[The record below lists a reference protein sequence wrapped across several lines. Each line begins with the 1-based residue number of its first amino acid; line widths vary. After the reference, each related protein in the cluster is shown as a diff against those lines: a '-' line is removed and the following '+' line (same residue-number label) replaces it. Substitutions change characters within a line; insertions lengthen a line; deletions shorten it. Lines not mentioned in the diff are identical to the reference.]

1 MSEENSFYDRSTDDP
16 HSNGY
21 SRGYHRDQGR
31 YNSYN
36 HRNDYYNNDYYYNNN
51 GRSNSAHHFYGQR
64 YNYNNY
70 NNYNHSYNRRE
81 SEGYRG
87 RYGARYKPYPQ
98 ETVRSGNSTPVQAQP
113 EAVPVRSSPIPKRV
127 DMAESCFYYLTDLD
141 KSTDDPV
148 ELQKIR
154 ETLREGEQLDRELET
169 HNLKLLKT
177 ELELGLLTTQC
188 ERDALNVQSTQ
199 EKLDSLLMQT

>member
-1 MSEENSFYDRSTDDP
+1 MSDESGYYDSSAEDKNSNR
-16 HSNGY
+16 Y
-21 SRGYHRDQGR
+21 SRGYHRGQGR

-36 HRNDYYNNDYYYNNN
+36 HRNDYYRNDYYFN
-51 GRSNSAHHFYGQR
+51 GRSNSAHQFYGHR
-64 YNYNNY
+64 YNHGNSYNYYNN
-70 NNYNHSYNRRE
+70 NRRE

-87 RYGARYKPYPQ
+87 RYGGRYKPYPQ
-98 ETVRSGNSTPVQAQP
+98 ENTRSGNSTPVSQHQQEP
-113 EAVPVRSSPIPKRV
+113 SPVRSSPAPKRV
-127 DMAESCFYYLTDLD
+127 DKKESSFFYLTDLD

-154 ETLREGEQLDRELET
+154 DTLREGERLDHELEA

-188 ERDALNVQSTQ
+188 ERDALNVQLTQ
-199 EKLDSLLMQT
+199 EKLDSLLMQG